1 MLTSGMLDES
11 EADNPDETKTSF
23 DARGFLDKL
32 QRSRTRSLLQL
43 SGKSQTETVH
53 SVFRTLALE
62 PDTAHFVLNDIPGRF
77 HTGKI
82 KEKAT
87 WLARVS
93 ITGIHRLFWHKSTR

>member
-32 QRSRTRSLLQL
+32 QRSGNRSLLQL

-53 SVFRTLALE
+53 SVFRAMGLE
-62 PDTAHFVLNDIPGRF
+62 HDTAHFMLYDIPDRF
-77 HTGKI
+77 HTGNV

-87 WLARVS
+87 WFAHVS
-93 ITGIHRLFWHKSTR
+93 ITGIHRLFGI